1 MINKILKNSFIA
13 IGFAEIIT
21 FAYVIIRNK
30 FISVYF
36 GPSGFGMFSL
46 LNSFFL
52 LLTVF
57 TGAWVQTGTTKL
69 LAEYFNDKPK
79 RNFLVSFSILITF
92 VLSVIVIII
101 CLIFANQIKTTFLSP
116 DITLT
121 YFLIF
126 TFSLIGISV
135 KPVVYSVFQGLLQF
149 RYVSVVKIINA
160 IFDIGLLIVLGY
172 YMGLDGV
179 FYSFL
184 ISNIIALLIYI
195 YLLREYIILKN
206 LVSNLNRELIIKYFK
221 FGSSNFVLTVID
233 YFSQFFIRNIT
244 EKNLGL
250 TYNGILQ
257 SNISIMNYLS
267 TPNRLIFFKYF
278 PQIAGNITHDEK
290 KTIFL
295 DNLQK
300 IYFFNIPIFI
310 FFVAFNTEITQLF
323 FSSAFITDNISG
335 KVFIIAQYFF
345 CIAEFL
351 QATMIACSQ
360 LKKHT
365 INTIIIHSLWIIIPL
380 LLIDTLG
387 FYTFPIM
394 FLFTGILK
402 LILYNNFGSNL
413 FKKDFK
419 LNFQFWFPV
428 VLFALLLIDF
438 STVIR
443 ALIFTVSIG
452 GFLFYYFYIKKLKLS
467 QLVS

>member
-21 FAYVIIRNK
+21 FAYIIIRNK
-30 FISVYF
+30 YISVYF
-36 GPSGFGMFSL
+36 GPSGLGIFSL
-46 LNSFFL
+46 LNAFFL
-52 LLTVF
+52 FLTVF

-79 RNFLVSFSILITF
+79 RNFLVSFSLLITF
-92 VLSVIVIII
+92 VLSLIVILI
-101 CLIFANQIKTTFLSP
+101 CLVFANQIKTAFLSP

-126 TFSLIGISV
+126 TFSLIGISI

-149 RYVSVVKIINA
+149 RYVSAVKIINSV
-160 IFDIGLLIVLGY
+160 FDIVLLIVLGY

-184 ISNIIALLIYI
+184 ISNIVALLIYI
-195 YLLREYIILKN
+195 YLLREYIVLKN
-206 LVSNLNRELIIKYFK
+206 LMLSVNRELITKYFK
-221 FGSSNFVLTVID
+221 FGGSNFVLTVVD
-233 YFSQFFIRNIT
+233 YFSQFFIRNVT

-267 TPNRLIFFKYF
+267 TPNRLVFFKYF
-278 PQIAGNITHDEK
+278 PLISANISHDEK
-290 KTIFL
+290 KNIFL

-310 FFVAFNTEITQLF
+310 FFVAFNDEITRIF
-323 FSSAFITDNISG
+323 FSSAFVTDNMSG
-335 KVFIIAQYFF
+335 KVFVIAQYFF

-365 INTIIIHSLWIIIPL
+365 INTIIIHGLWVIIPL
-380 LLIDTLG
+380 MFVNVLG
-387 FYTFPIM
+387 FYTFPLM

-402 LILYNNFGSNL
+402 LVLYNNFGSNL

-419 LNFQFWFPV
+419 LNLQFWFPV
-428 VLFALLLIDF
+428 AVFALLLIDF
-438 STVIR
+438 NAIIR
-443 ALIFTVSIG
+443 ILIFLVSTG
-452 GFLFYYFYIKKLKLS
+452 GLFYYYFYIKKIRLSKLIS
-467 QLVS
+467 